1 MTAALTVRE
10 STAEPIKLKIN
21 RLNGVATEPVMTAV
35 GFNPT
40 CTRPALTPFFR
51 ENIYLCQENA
61 YIVDM
66 ETAPSPTTQAI
77 DVSNEQELH
86 ILTEIGQI
94 LSSTLELRDAFAKT
108 MQIISDK
115 LNMRRGALVLLDEST
130 GRLRT
135 EAAVGMTQEEIE
147 RGRYALGEGV
157 TGNVVATGRA
167 RIIPDVRTEPD
178 FLNRT
183 GRLSPTATDTAISF
197 FCVPI
202 KIHGR
207 TAGALSIDKAFV
219 STEQLTNDHRFLDII
234 TAFLGQ
240 AIQINRMVMRQKEEL
255 LEENAQLRSQVRD
268 RYRFEN
274 IIGDSPAMH
283 EVFATVGQVANSRA
297 TVLLLGETGTGKE
310 MIAKAIHY
318 NSPRKDKA
326 FIRVNCGALTGTLLE
341 SELFGHVKGSFTGAI
356 RDKIGR
362 FEAADGGSIF
372 LDEIGTMEPVLQV
385 KLLRVLQERE
395 LERVGDTA
403 TLKVDVRVIAATN
416 VDLQEEVAKSNF
428 REDLFYRLNVVNIY
442 LPPLRNRRED
452 IPRLIDYFLDKYNS
466 VNDRRLRR
474 ISREMLNIMLRYP
487 WPGNVRELENSIER
501 AVVLSNGEDFTED
514 LLPLSVRMF
523 AAQRRTNHAS
533 ESIETL
539 ARRLADQAIIDYE
552 LREGEIYQ
560 LVIDQIE
567 RALLDRALAKCDG
580 VKTKAADFLGI
591 NRNTLNKKV
600 KELGIESGD

>member
-1 MTAALTVRE
+1 MPAGTTPNIHAPAPTA
-10 STAEPIKLKIN
+10 
-21 RLNGVATEPVMTAV
+21 
-35 GFNPT
+35 
-40 CTRPALTPFFR
+40 
-51 ENIYLCQENA
+51 
-61 YIVDM
+61 
-66 ETAPSPTTQAI
+66 
-77 DVSNEQELH
+77 EQELA
-86 ILTEIGQI
+86 ILTEVGQI
-94 LSSTLELRDAFAKT
+94 LSSTLELRDTFGKM

-115 LNMRRGALVLLDEST
+115 LNMRRGTLVLLDDSS

-135 EAAVGMTQEEIE
+135 EAAVGLTPDEME
-147 RGRYALGEGV
+147 RGKYALGEGI
-157 TGNVVATGRA
+157 TGNVVATGRP
-167 RIIPDVRTEPD
+167 RIVADIRNEPD

-183 GRLSPTATDTAISF
+183 GRFNPESDTGQISF
-197 FCVPI
+197 LCVPI
-202 KIHGR
+202 KIEGR
-207 TAGALSIDKAFV
+207 TCGALSVDKPFL
-219 STEQLTNDHRFLDII
+219 SDDQLRSDYRFLDIV
-234 TAFLGQ
+234 TSFLSQ

-255 LEENAQLRSQVRD
+255 LEENAQLRAQVRD

-318 NSPRKDKA
+318 NSPRKDKP
-326 FIRVNCGALTGTLLE
+326 FIRVNCGAMTSTLLE

-356 RDKIGR
+356 KDKIGR
-362 FEAADGGSIF
+362 FEAADGGTIF
-372 LDEIGTMEPVLQV
+372 LDEIGTMEPQLQV

-395 LERVGDTA
+395 LERVGDTQ
-403 TLKVDVRVIAATN
+403 TIKVDVRVIAATN
-416 VDLQEEVAKSNF
+416 VDLQEEVARDNF
-428 REDLFYRLNVVNIY
+428 REDLFYRLNVVSIY

-452 IPRLIDYFLDKYNS
+452 VPRLIDYFLDKYNAINGRS
-466 VNDRRLRR
+466 LRR
-474 ISREMLNIMLRYP
+474 ISREMLNILLRYP
-487 WPGNVRELENSIER
+487 WPGNVRELENAIER
-501 AVVLSNGEDFTED
+501 AVVLSSGEDFTED

-523 AAQRRTNHAS
+523 AAQRRTNQAS

-539 ARRLADQAIIDYE
+539 TRRLSDQAIADYE

-567 RALLDRALAKCDG
+567 RALIDRALAKCGG

-600 KELGIESGD
+600 KDLGIEASD